1 MPNATSSSFE
11 PPDLAARPH
20 QFSMERIMHAAADSI
35 YRAWTVE
42 FDSWFATPG
51 LIRMRPVQGEPFYF
65 EVVHEGL
72 RAPHYGRFLALDPDR
87 VVELTWVTGKG
98 GTDGA
103 ETVVRVELTPM
114 ESGTRLRLTH
124 SGFDSES
131 ALARHRDSWPAVLA
145 HLDDQLA
152 ASR

>member
-1 MPNATSSSFE
+1 VPNATPSRLD

-20 QFSMERIMHAAADSI
+20 QFSMEQIMQAGAEAID
-35 YRAWTVE
+35 RAWTVE
-42 FDSWFATPG
+42 FDSWFATPRM
-51 LIRMRPVQGEPFYF
+51 IRMRPVEGEPFYF

-72 RAPHYGRFLALDPDR
+72 RAPHYGRFLTLEPDR
-87 VVELTWVTGKG
+87 VVGLTWVTGKG

-152 ASR
+152 AGR